1 MTDTFLTQLREKNN
15 ERQTMW
21 SGAEDIDVLF
31 RAVEFAGEAGEV
43 ANAVKK
49 IYRAR
54 NGIIGNSK
62 SIDDLMENLVEE
74 IGDVLITIDLLAN
87 EYDIDLAEAVKS
99 KFNKT
104 SEKVGIPVFME

>member
-1 MTDTFLTQLREKNN
+1 MTFLNTLRQKNN
-15 ERQTMW
+15 ERQKLWTG
-21 SGAEDIDVLF
+21 SENVDVLF

-49 IYRAR
+49 VYRAQ
-54 NGIIGNSK
+54 NGIIGNNK
-62 SIDDLMENLVEE
+62 DINDLMENLVEE

-87 EYDIDLAEAVKS
+87 EYNIDLEQAVKS

-104 SEKVGIPVFME
+104 SKKVNIPVFLE

>member
-1 MTDTFLTQLREKNN
+1 MNDKFLNQLREKNN
-15 ERQTMW
+15 KRQTLW
-21 SGAEDIDVLF
+21 SGAENVDILF

-49 IYRAR
+49 VYRAK
-54 NGIIGNSK
+54 NGIVGNSK
-62 SIDDLMENLVEE
+62 DISDLMENLIEE

-87 EYDIDLAEAVKS
+87 EFDIDLEDAVKS

-104 SEKVGIPVFME
+104 SNKVGIPVFME

>member
-1 MTDTFLTQLREKNN
+1 MNDKFLNQLRKKNI
-15 ERQTMW
+15 ERQSLW
-21 SGAEDIDVLF
+21 AGAENVDILF

-49 IYRAR
+49 VYRAQ
-54 NGIIGNSK
+54 NGIIGNNKDIS
-62 SIDDLMENLVEE
+62 DLMKNLIEE

-87 EYDIDLAEAVKS
+87 EFDIDLEDAVKS

-104 SEKVGIPVFME
+104 SNKVGIPVFME

>member
-1 MTDTFLTQLREKNN
+1 MTFLHTLRQKNN
-15 ERQTMW
+15 ERQKLW
-21 SGAEDIDVLF
+21 PGSENVNVLF

-49 IYRAR
+49 VYRSQ
-54 NGIIGNSK
+54 NGIIGNNK
-62 SIDDLMENLVEE
+62 DINDLMENLIEE

-87 EYDIDLAEAVKS
+87 EYGIDLEQAVKS

-104 SEKVGIPVFME
+104 SKKVNIPVFLE

>member
-1 MTDTFLTQLREKNN
+1 MTDAFLTQLRQKNN

-21 SGAEDIDVLF
+21 SGAENVDILF

-49 IYRAR
+49 VYRAQ
-54 NGIIGNSK
+54 NCIIGNNK
-62 SIDDLMENLVEE
+62 DIHDLMENLIEE

-87 EYDIDLAEAVKS
+87 EFDIDLEDAVKS

-104 SEKVGIPVFME
+104 SKKVSIPVFME

>member
-1 MTDTFLTQLREKNN
+1 MTFLHTLRQKNN
-15 ERQTMW
+15 ERQKLWT
-21 SGAEDIDVLF
+21 GTEHVDVLF

-49 IYRAR
+49 VYRAQ
-54 NGIIGNSK
+54 NGIIGNNK
-62 SIDDLMENLVEE
+62 DINDLMGNLIEE

-87 EYDIDLAEAVKS
+87 EYNIDLEQAVKS

-104 SEKVGIPVFME
+104 SNKVNIPIFME